1 MDAEQRRAA
10 LLLGAEAERRV
21 AEALV
26 GAGWEILDRNWHALG
41 GELDLVARHGR
52 RLRFVEV
59 KARHDADPLADEA
72 VTPVKRR
79 RLVGAAE
86 VWLHAHPAVAWDEVA
101 FLVAWVDTTEVPWA
115 VRWLDDAFD
124 AGG

>member
-21 AEALV
+21 ADVLLA
-26 GAGWEILDRNWHALG
+26 AGWEILDRNWHALG
-41 GELDLVARHGR
+41 GELDLVARR
-52 RLRFVEV
+52 DRTLRFVEV

-72 VTPVKRR
+72 VTPVKQR
-79 RLVGAAE
+79 RLVAAAE
-86 VWLHAHPAVAWDEVA
+86 VWLHTHPAVGWDEVA
-101 FLVAWVDTTEVPWA
+101 FLVAWVDTTVTPWS

-124 AGG
+124 AG